1 MDLAISHHFA
11 TSPDICKSL
20 YFWWIAYLR
29 CSSDYW
35 WICKENGRCDDERL
49 HRVWKHFGNVFEY
62 STVLHYWRERA
73 HRLFDSPQQS
83 LDFETEVSV
92 PGGVKLLDPS
102 VITGACDD
110 KFYVSVDKALVRDA
124 AMNAFQTLWERAIQS
139 GRRHITDA
147 PLQPSRIDP
156 KSRRTIVHA
165 YCAHVLEDLC
175 KKSLPS
181 DFFSHWRNYEM
192 ARFLNI
198 FGRAKPEPSDS
209 IRIMRRTQGC
219 VRTLF
224 GQKKLAA
231 QQIIANVEIGIFPS
245 RRKVLRIPRW
255 TTCQEK
261 RLHQAIIDREW
272 RPRNWLLGEHQFLL
286 PHLDLVTRTSTLPNQ
301 PAVLLAVKDFSELDS
316 SQLGKP

>member
-1 MDLAISHHFA
+1 MEHTLVSNIA
-11 TSPDICKSL
+11 TTPDICKTL
-20 YFWWIAYLR
+20 YFWWIAFLR

-35 WICKENGRCDDERL
+35 WICKENGQCDDERL
-49 HRVWKHFGNVFEY
+49 HRVWKHFGNVYDYATIFQ
-62 STVLHYWRERA
+62 YWKDHA
-73 HRLFDSPQQS
+73 HTLFDSPQQV
-83 LDFETEVSV
+83 LDW
-92 PGGVKLLDPS
+92 D
-102 VITGACDD
+102 IDQ
-110 KFYVSVDKALVRDA
+110 SVDSNVRLVTSEKVSGAEEHLVYFSVFRQLAFEA
-124 AMNAFQTLWERAIQS
+124 AINGFQKLWDRAMQS
-139 GRRHITDA
+139 GQRNTIDA
-147 PLQPSRIDP
+147 PLQLSRIDP

-165 YCAHVLEDLC
+165 YCAHVLEDSC

-181 DFFSHWRNYEM
+181 DLFSHWRNYEM

-198 FGRAKPEPSDS
+198 LGRAKLDPNDS
-209 IRIMRRTQGC
+209 LRTTRRAQGC
-219 VRTLF
+219 IRTLF

-231 QQIIANVEIGIFPS
+231 QEIIANVEIGIFPS